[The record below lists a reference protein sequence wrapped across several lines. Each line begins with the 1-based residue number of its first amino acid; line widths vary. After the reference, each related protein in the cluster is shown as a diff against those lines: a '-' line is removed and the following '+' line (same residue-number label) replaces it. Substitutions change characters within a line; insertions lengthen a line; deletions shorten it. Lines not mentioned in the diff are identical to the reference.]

1 MTLPSSPKSFGS
13 SVLSRQVQWQHPK
26 LVQSG
31 IDQTRLAIADAPV
44 GAEPFSFLVMGDTDA
59 GVSGGAASDAEK
71 SPFVEAFAQQVQ
83 SYAQESQFVLHTGDV
98 TYPAGTYQNYFT
110 GFLSPYQSLLS
121 KLPSSPAYRS
131 GEIVFNRPLLPVPGN
146 HDYAKPAH
154 INRLWLA
161 LQRRCCDLLRQRFGI
176 DLGGYGGHGGE
187 AYGQTF
193 LDDLSRLSAGD
204 LATHLASHYS
214 ASMSPS
220 RASARSLPANPADGP
235 AGRERTEAQAA
246 TYCLD
251 YRPGQFT
258 RLPNRYYT
266 FHYGGIDFFALDSN
280 TWNVAPE
287 TKGCDHE
294 QLAWLERE
302 LIRSWRSPDVTGR
315 IIYLHH
321 SPYTTESYRWQ
332 QPDTLW
338 VRQHLRGV
346 FDRVALALSERE
358 QSVPLVDVVISGH
371 AHCLEHMKTAQTTY
385 ADSQMDWLVC
395 GGSGFGLRRQR
406 RMGKDLLENVFRRG
420 RSETD
425 VVAESQLYAGVHGSS
440 RKQRKFHSFVRI
452 DVQPHQPEKI
462 VVCPFIVTMVD
473 GKWQTKALASFAV
486 GKPLTDYAKVKTSA
500 RVSA

>member
-1 MTLPSSPKSFGS
+1 MTFPSRPKSFGS

-59 GVSGGAASDAEK
+59 GHSGNAASADEML
-71 SPFVEAFAQQVQ
+71 PFVEAFAQQMQPYVN
-83 SYAQESQFVLHTGDV
+83 ESRFVLHTGDV

-110 GFLSPYQSLLS
+110 GFLSPYRQLLS
-121 KLPSSPAYRS
+121 QLPSSPAYRS
-131 GEIVFNRPLLPVPGN
+131 GDVVFKRPLLPVPGN
-146 HDYAKPAH
+146 HDYAKPARTD
-154 INRLWLA
+154 RLWLA
-161 LQRRCCDLLRQRFGI
+161 LRRRCCDVLRQRFGI
-176 DLGGYGGHGGE
+176 DLGGYGGYGAE

-193 LDDLSRLSAGD
+193 LDDLSKLSEDD
-204 LATHLASHYS
+204 LSVHLAAHYRASIPSSQFSGSSSPVGSSVDRNHPATH
-214 ASMSPS
+214 
-220 RASARSLPANPADGP
+220 
-235 AGRERTEAQAA
+235 
-246 TYCLD
+246 CLD

-266 FHYGGIDFFALDSN
+266 FHYGGVDFFALDSN
-280 TWNVAPE
+280 TWNGSPE
-287 TKGCDHE
+287 KKGFDHE

-321 SPYTTESYRWQ
+321 SPYTTEGYRWQ

-338 VRQHLRGV
+338 VRQHLRDV
-346 FDRVALALSERE
+346 FDRAALALRDHGLE
-358 QSVPLVDVVISGH
+358 QNYPLVDVVISGH
-371 AHCLEHMKTAQTTY
+371 AHCLEHVKTAQTTY
-385 ADSQMDWLVC
+385 ADSQTDWLVC

-406 RMGKDLLENVFRRG
+406 RMGKDLLENVVRRG

-452 DVQPHQPEKI
+452 DVQPNQPEKI

-473 GKWQTKALASFAV
+473 GQWRTKALAPFAV
-486 GKPLTDYAKVKTSA
+486 GQPHSDYAKVRTSA